1 MKHIHRF
8 FVSDALAAGAS
19 ICLGDDDSFH
29 ASRVL
34 RLKRGSAMELAG
46 PDGRVFAAVVER
58 IGGPV
63 EVTVGE
69 EVRGN
74 GAGGNEAGAAATAVS
89 VKLTVAQALPKGK
102 KFDLVVEKLSEI
114 GVAGLVPVF
123 SGKSV
128 ARPGRDS
135 GEKLAR
141 WRRIARAAAGQ
152 SKRNTVMEIAAPAG
166 LEEWLKEF
174 SEPLLVL
181 ATEVGAEPLTAALVN
196 VTGKVTATGAATG
209 TATGAA
215 TAAATET
222 MRLSLLVGPEAGFT
236 RSEIDML
243 AGAGAVF
250 ASLGTQVLRTET
262 AALVA
267 AAIVMNRL
275 GMLG

>member
-1 MKHIHRF
+1 
-8 FVSDALAAGAS
+8 
-19 ICLGDDDSFH
+19 
-29 ASRVL
+29 
-34 RLKRGSAMELAG
+34 MELAG

-69 EVRGN
+69 EVRGEEV
-74 GAGGNEAGAAATAVS
+74 GGNEAGAAATAAS

-166 LEEWLKEF
+166 LEEWLKEL

-209 TATGAA
+209 TA

>member
-8 FVSDALAAGAS
+8 FVSGDIAAGDS
-19 ICLGDDDSFH
+19 VRLDDNDSFH

-34 RLKRGSAMELAG
+34 RLKRGSLMELA
-46 PDGRVFAAVVER
+46 DAAGRVFEAVVER
-58 IGGPV
+58 IDGPV

-69 EVRGN
+69 EVG
-74 GAGGNEAGAAATAVS
+74 GGEPAGPAQAAPVE
-89 VKLTVAQALPKGK
+89 LTVAQALPKGK

-123 SGKSV
+123 TGKSV
-128 ARPGRDS
+128 ARPARDS
-135 GEKLAR
+135 DEKLER

-152 SKRNTVMEIAAPAG
+152 SKRTRVMEIAAPVK
-166 LEEWLKEF
+166 LERWLKEC
-174 SEPLLVL
+174 SQPLLAL
-181 ATEVGAEPLTAALVN
+181 ATEAGARPLTDALLCVTEAAVGP
-196 VTGKVTATGAATG
+196 GK
-209 TATGAA
+209 
-215 TAAATET
+215 TAAFEPGKTAAPRPE
-222 MRLSLLVGPEAGFT
+222 RLSLLVGPEAGFSD
-236 RSEIDML
+236 SEIEMM

-275 GMLG
+275 GALG